1 MILHIDYVYTSE
13 FERYYFNQCIRV
25 RLIENLYINTRHS
38 HLGDS
43 CKKKMKSERTRE
55 VAKLEEHYG
64 INKEISDEQY
74 VQNLYI
80 KNKYNRPVEKN

>member
-1 MILHIDYVYTSE
+1 
-13 FERYYFNQCIRV
+13 
-25 RLIENLYINTRHS
+25 
-38 HLGDS
+38 
-43 CKKKMKSERTRE
+43 MKSERTRE

-80 KNKYNRPVEKN
+80 KE

>member
-1 MILHIDYVYTSE
+1 MILHIYYVYTSE

-43 CKKKMKSERTRE
+43 CKKQNEIRKNEGSGKTGRTLWD
-55 VAKLEEHYG
+55 KQG
-64 INKEISDEQY
+64 N
-74 VQNLYI
+74 
-80 KNKYNRPVEKN
+80 